1 MAQEPTRTSPP
12 SENGLSREILVVGG
26 VIVLGAI
33 MSILDATII
42 NVAIPTL
49 GRRFHAS
56 ISSIQWVMTVYLLAF
71 ATVIPLSGWLSRR
84 FGATRVWMGALLVF
98 MAGSILAGVSWSLGA
113 LIFFRVV
120 QGVGGGLIIPV
131 GQTILA
137 QAAGPKRMGRVM
149 SIVGIPMLLA
159 PVFGPVIGGVLVDQ
173 ASWRWIFFINLPVGA
188 LALLLA
194 ARLLPAAP
202 PQPTERLDLRGL
214 VLLPPGIALF
224 VYGLA
229 EVGRRGGFGDTTT
242 LVTLALG
249 LVLLGFFVPH
259 ASRRGSSALLDIG
272 LFRSRGFATASA
284 TTLLLGIA
292 LFGSLILLPLYLQLV
307 RGESALATGL
317 LLMPQGLGAAV
328 AMPLAGW
335 LTDRNGARV
344 VVPTGIALALAGT
357 LGLTQVG
364 ASTSYLLLAGA
375 LFVIGLGLGSTIM
388 PSMAVAFQTV
398 SREAVAQATSAIN
411 VIQRLAG
418 SIGTALLAV
427 VLQRA
432 IEARLPGVHG
442 GIGAIAALPDDRRA
456 HATTAL
462 AEAFAQSF
470 WVALVL
476 VAGALVPALLL
487 PRVRET
493 SAGRAVDGDAALR
506 ATRLQSGRVAG

>member
-33 MSILDATII
+33 M
-42 NVAIPTL
+42 
-49 GRRFHAS
+49 
-56 ISSIQWVMTVYLLAF
+56 
-71 ATVIPLSGWLSRR
+71 
-84 FGATRVWMGALLVF
+84 
-98 MAGSILAGVSWSLGA
+98 SILAGVSWSLGA

-284 TTLLLGIA
+284 SSCRPESRSRWSALSASRKSAPRRPICCWPARSSSSDSGSAARSCRRWRSPSRPSPVRRSRRRRARSTSSNAWPARSARRCSPSSCSAQSRRAYPASTAGSAQSQHCRTTGARTPPPRWRRPSRRASGWRSSWSQAHSSRRSSCRASVRLLPAAPSMGTLL
-292 LFGSLILLPLYLQLV
+292 FGQ
-307 RGESALATGL
+307 
-317 LLMPQGLGAAV
+317 
-328 AMPLAGW
+328 
-335 LTDRNGARV
+335 
-344 VVPTGIALALAGT
+344 
-357 LGLTQVG
+357 
-364 ASTSYLLLAGA
+364 
-375 LFVIGLGLGSTIM
+375 
-388 PSMAVAFQTV
+388 
-398 SREAVAQATSAIN
+398 
-411 VIQRLAG
+411 
-418 SIGTALLAV
+418 
-427 VLQRA
+427 
-432 IEARLPGVHG
+432 
-442 GIGAIAALPDDRRA
+442 PD
-456 HATTAL
+456 
-462 AEAFAQSF
+462 F
-470 WVALVL
+470 
-476 VAGALVPALLL
+476 
-487 PRVRET
+487 
-493 SAGRAVDGDAALR
+493 
-506 ATRLQSGRVAG
+506 